1 MAEKWRNMCKSSAF
15 IWMEKMRPNLYHKLY
30 DNART
35 LPFLFYGIAMLGD
48 VNSVTE
54 LLNTFRAVML
64 YSFNNRN
71 PIGAGAKND
80 HIRTFGISTIQ
91 YFIRDKKVLINR

>member
-1 MAEKWRNMCKSSAF
+1 
-15 IWMEKMRPNLYHKLY
+15 MRPNLYHKLY

-35 LPFLFYGIAMLGD
+35 LPSLTYGKAMLGD